1 METGPPSASIH
12 KGFLL
17 ALIFVVGIG
26 AINFGYAIGVFN
38 SMQDDFIVVF
48 GYFNDTKEE
57 KEQILTAM
65 TTISSVG
72 MAIGALF
79 SAPFTK
85 FGKKNCIHFTNIL
98 VLIACGLCLVK
109 KLGVVLAG
117 RFLYG
122 VAGGAFSVFVP
133 SFINEV
139 TPVELKGPFGSSTQI
154 LITLG
159 IMIAN
164 LLGIPF
170 PSCENDECKNINP
183 DDQSFIQTGY
193 WRVLFAI
200 PMGLSVVQSIL
211 LFTVFNYETPK
222 FLKQN
227 GRSAELNTIMGK
239 IYSHDQVQSRI
250 DTIIVSS
257 GGSSPSY
264 KETLT
269 SPKYMIA
276 TIMGCT
282 LSLMQQL
289 SGINIVM
296 FYSSTILKSSGGL
309 KATQITALVGVVN
322 CLSVF
327 PTIVLFK
334 KFGRKTLLW
343 VLSFAIAASLIGL
356 GVC

>member
-1 METGPPSASIH
+1 METGPASSTIN
-12 KGFLL
+12 KGFLMS
-17 ALIFVVGIG
+17 LIFVVGIG

-48 GYFNDTKEE
+48 GYYTDSKSDKE
-57 KEQILTAM
+57 KILTAM

-98 VLIACGLCLVK
+98 VIIACGLCLVK

-159 IMIAN
+159 IMISN

-170 PSCENDECKNINP
+170 PSCESPDSCTNINP
-183 DDQSFIQTGY
+183 LDDSFIQTEY
-193 WRVLFAI
+193 WRILFALPI
-200 PMGLSVVQSIL
+200 G
-211 LFTVFNYETPK
+211 F
-222 FLKQN
+222 
-227 GRSAELNTIMGK
+227 
-239 IYSHDQVQSRI
+239 
-250 DTIIVSS
+250 
-257 GGSSPSY
+257 
-264 KETLT
+264 
-269 SPKYMIA
+269 
-276 TIMGCT
+276 
-282 LSLMQQL
+282 
-289 SGINIVM
+289 
-296 FYSSTILKSSGGL
+296 
-309 KATQITALVGVVN
+309 
-322 CLSVF
+322 
-327 PTIVLFK
+327 
-334 KFGRKTLLW
+334 
-343 VLSFAIAASLIGL
+343 SLI
-356 GVC
+356 